1 MKWLILAGAIVSE
14 VAASL
19 SLKGSENHP
28 WLYVVVAVG
37 YLAAFG
43 CLAWVLKLG
52 MPLGAAYGIW
62 GAMGVALTAVFSA
75 LLFGEAF
82 TPLMGIG
89 LVLIIGGVLLVE
101 TDSHSR
107 QLPTGATKYDETAVR
122 R

>member
-1 MKWLILAGAIVSE
+1 MKWLILAGAIVYE

-37 YLAAFG
+37 YLVAFG
-43 CLAWVLKLG
+43 CLALVLKLG

-62 GAMGVALTAVFSA
+62 GAMGVALTALFST
-75 LLFGEAF
+75 LLFDEAF

-89 LVLIIGGVLLVE
+89 LILIVGGVLLVE
-101 TDSHSR
+101 TGSKSHQSHSE
-107 QLPTGATKYDETAVR
+107 TTEYDESMTR
-122 R
+122 